1 MSFSY
6 SSSFQ
11 NIFHK
16 KYDFE
21 ICISLSFSLSTSNVK
36 ETVKW
41 FSKTIYKFYISGQ
54 QRMIFF
60 KHLQIG
66 CALIF
71 AILCFLDSQLI
82 FYMQMEE
89 LIHFLSISS
98 LKWRAVLSFTATNFY
113 PEVNGSHHSPFNTSW
128 SPNSCWIKLWKNAN
142 LQKCA
147 FEGLH

>member
-98 LKWRAVLSFTATNFY
+98 LK
-113 PEVNGSHHSPFNTSW
+113 
-128 SPNSCWIKLWKNAN
+128 
-142 LQKCA
+142 
-147 FEGLH
+147 